1 MSISLYELFL
11 VLIIGQCV
19 FLIFAIQYIP
29 KKHTGANRII
39 QYLLAIYSFFLLE
52 RAIGSEFERDF
63 LGQYGGII
71 NTFYLFIGPLVYT
84 YIRRLL
90 FYKNGNYQL
99 AYYHY
104 LPALVYLAYY
114 FFHIYIYHS
123 IKDNSSYFTTFLFCN
138 DVIFFVFI
146 SAYLFKSNRL
156 LNYYKKKEEQE
167 LSFNQT
173 IIKYIKIML
182 ICLLVYMVFWLLGI
196 VERFVVKL
204 PIDIRMIWDISC
216 LIFGIQIYIVGFY
229 NLKHPEIFKIRF
241 PSINENIPKRKNI
254 LDEKEISKIQNLV
267 DSFFEEEKGYRRP
280 ELSLSILAN
289 EINTTTNKLSWILN
303 TIYKKTFYEL
313 VNEYRV
319 ADFSQKINQNK
330 HKEFTLISIAFEVGF
345 NSKSTFYK
353 AFGYFGSFCASNFGV
368 MMPVISDQTV
378 PIITF

>member
-11 VLIIGQCV
+11 VLIIGQCI

-29 KKHTGANRII
+29 KKHTGANRAI
-39 QYLLAIYSFFLLE
+39 QYLLAIYSIFLFE
-52 RAIGSEFERDF
+52 RALGHQFERDF
-63 LGQYGGII
+63 LRLYGNII

-90 FYKNGNYQL
+90 FYKNGNYRL
-99 AYYHY
+99 SYYHY
-104 LPALVYLAYY
+104 LPVLLYSAYC
-114 FFHIYIYHS
+114 FFHIYNYDS
-123 IKDNSSYFTTFLFCN
+123 ITDYKSYFTTLLFWN
-138 DVIFFVFI
+138 DIIFFISI
-146 SAYLFKSNRL
+146 SAYLFESYRL
-156 LNYYKKKEEQE
+156 LYYYKNNEEQE

-173 IIKYIKIML
+173 IVKYIEIML

-196 VERFVVKL
+196 IERFVIKL

-229 NLKHPEIFKIRF
+229 NLKHPEVFKIRF
-241 PSINENIPKRKNI
+241 PLNNETESKKKNG
-254 LDEKEISKIQNLV
+254 LSEKEINEVQNLV
-267 DSFFEEEKGYRRP
+267 NDFFEKGKGHRRP

-289 EINTTTNKLSWILN
+289 EINTTTNKLSWVLN
-303 TIYKKTFYEL
+303 NSYKKTFYEL

-319 ADFSQKINQNK
+319 DDFLQRINENK

-353 AFGYFGSFCASNFGV
+353 AFKEITNFT
-368 MMPVISDQTV
+368 PTAYIRKAENS
-378 PIITF
+378 PKLKEH

>member
-11 VLIIGQCV
+11 ILIIGQCI

-29 KKHTGANRII
+29 KKHTGANRTL
-39 QYLLAIYSFFLLE
+39 QYLLAIYSLFLFE
-52 RAIGSEFERDF
+52 RALGDEFERDF
-63 LGQYGGII
+63 LRLYGNII

-99 AYYHY
+99 TYYHY
-104 LPALVYLAYY
+104 LPALLYVVYCFY
-114 FFHIYIYHS
+114 HIYIYHS
-123 IKDNSSYFTTFLFCN
+123 IKDSSSYFITLLFYN
-138 DVIFFVFI
+138 DVMFFVFI

-156 LNYYKKKEEQE
+156 LNYYKKNEEQE
-167 LSFNQT
+167 LAFNQT

-182 ICLLVYMVFWLLGI
+182 ICLLVYMIFWLLGI

-229 NLKHPEIFKIRF
+229 NLKHPEVFKIRF
-241 PSINENIPKRKNI
+241 PSNNENESKKKSGLN
-254 LDEKEISKIQNLV
+254 EKEINEIQNLI
-267 DSFFEEEKGYRRP
+267 DTFLEEKKGYRRP

-289 EINTTTNKLSWILN
+289 EINTTTNKLSWVLN
-303 TIYKKTFYEL
+303 NIYKKTFYEL

-319 ADFSQKINQNK
+319 EDFLQRIEEND
-330 HKEFTLISIAFEVGF
+330 HKEFTVVSIAFDVGF

-353 AFGYFGSFCASNFGV
+353 AFKEITNFTPTEYIRKV
-368 MMPVISDQTV
+368 ENLQRQ
-378 PIITF
+378 

>member
-11 VLIIGQCV
+11 VLIIGQCI

-29 KKHTGANRII
+29 KKNTGANRVI
-39 QYLLAIYSFFLLE
+39 QYLLAIYSLFLFE
-52 RAIGSEFERDF
+52 RAMGHQFERDF
-63 LGQYGGII
+63 LRLYGNII

-104 LPALVYLAYY
+104 LPALLYVGYC
-114 FFHIYIYHS
+114 FFHIYYYDS
-123 IKDNSSYFTTFLFCN
+123 IIDFKSYFTTLLFWN
-138 DVIFFVFI
+138 DVIFFISI
-146 SAYLFKSNRL
+146 SAYLFKSSRL
-156 LNYYKKKEEQE
+156 LNYYKQNEGQE

-173 IIKYIKIML
+173 IIKYIEIML
-182 ICLLVYMVFWLLGI
+182 IGMLVYMIFWWLGI

-241 PSINENIPKRKNI
+241 PSKNENIPKRKNI

-267 DSFFEEEKGYRRP
+267 DSFFEEKKGHRRP

-303 TIYKKTFYEL
+303 NIYKKTFYEL

-319 ADFSQKINQNK
+319 EDFSKKINQNK

-353 AFGYFGSFCASNFGV
+353 AFKE
-368 MMPVISDQTV
+368 
-378 PIITF
+378 ITNVTPSEFIRKVENSQRQ

>member
-11 VLIIGQCV
+11 VLIIGQCI

-29 KKHTGANRII
+29 KKHTGANRAI
-39 QYLLAIYSFFLLE
+39 QYLLAIYSLFLFE
-52 RAIGSEFERDF
+52 RAMGHQFEREF
-63 LGQYGGII
+63 LRLYGNII
-71 NTFYLFIGPLVYT
+71 NIFYLFIGPLVYT

-104 LPALVYLAYY
+104 LPALLYLAYC
-114 FFHIYIYHS
+114 FFHVYIYDS
-123 IKDNSSYFTTFLFCN
+123 IKDVSSYFNTLLFCN
-138 DVIFFVFI
+138 DIIFFIFI

-156 LNYYKKKEEQE
+156 LNYYKRNEGQE

-173 IIKYIKIML
+173 IIKYIEVML
-182 ICLLVYMVFWLLGI
+182 IGLLVYMIFWLLGI
-196 VERFVVKL
+196 VERFIVKL

-241 PSINENIPKRKNI
+241 PSKNENISKRKNI
-254 LDEKEISKIQNLV
+254 LEENEISKIQNIV
-267 DSFFEEEKGYRRP
+267 DIFFKEKKGYRRT

-289 EINTTTNKLSWILN
+289 EINTTTNKLSWVLN
-303 TIYKKTFYEL
+303 NIYKKTFYEL

-319 ADFSQKINQNK
+319 EDFLQRIKEND
-330 HKEFTLISIAFEVGF
+330 HKEFTVVSIAFDVGF

-353 AFGYFGSFCASNFGV
+353 AFKEITNFTPTEYIRKV
-368 MMPVISDQTV
+368 ENSQKLKEY
-378 PIITF
+378 